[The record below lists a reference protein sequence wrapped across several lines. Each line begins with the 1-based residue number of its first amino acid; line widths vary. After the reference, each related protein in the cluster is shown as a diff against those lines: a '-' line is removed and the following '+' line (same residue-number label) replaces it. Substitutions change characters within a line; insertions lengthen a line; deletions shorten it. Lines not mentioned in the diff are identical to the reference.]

1 MDKAIEFANFILS
14 NYGYDSFNIKQL
26 KADDYST
33 HVNYINKVQ
42 HYINL
47 NKHSDYALKLDY
59 IASKVDC
66 FVIECIKK
74 FKSVAVTDYIVC
86 ADESVGDIRCYGAS
100 NSLSDIDVLL
110 REFDDLKIRF
120 FVGSVI
126 TALNYGFIVKYHEN
140 GIHHNTD
147 YGFHFKHSVI
157 LHNKNED
164 FGKDISGFV
173 ELETIVLKYDHV
185 SEDCND
191 TMIEDFRIIV
201 NLYSNKVLL
210 GSQSFDFDFE
220 FTKDEE
226 YTIKFNNMYFKLF
239 EPFRTDLS
247 EYMPLNF
254 EKELTL
260 DYINNFNTHIAGIQA
275 MRDY

>member
-1 MDKAIEFANFILS
+1 MDKVREFANFIIG
-14 NYGYDSFNIKQL
+14 NYDYDSFNIKQL
-26 KADDYST
+26 KADDYSDQ
-33 HVNYINKVQ
+33 VNYVKKVQ
-42 HYINL
+42 HYVNL
-47 NKHSDYALKLDY
+47 NKNSDYALYFDL

-66 FVIECIKK
+66 CVIECIKK

-100 NSLSDIDVLL
+100 NFLSDIDVLL
-110 REFDDLKIRF
+110 REFDDLKVRSY
-120 FVGSVI
+120 VGSVI
-126 TALNYGFIVKYHEN
+126 TDLNYAFIVKYHEN
-140 GIHHNTD
+140 GIHHNAD
-147 YGFHFKHSVI
+147 YGFYFKHSVI
-157 LHNKNED
+157 LHNKNGD
-164 FGKDISGFV
+164 FGKDSSCFA
-173 ELETIVLKYDHV
+173 ELETIVLKYEHV
-185 SEDCND
+185 SEDFNE

-201 NLYSNKVLL
+201 NLYSDKVLL

-247 EYMPLNF
+247 EYMPLTF
-254 EKELTL
+254 EKEFTL
-260 DYINNFNTHIAGIQA
+260 DYINNFNTHIAAIQA